1 MKFCAV
7 RIFVELTRRT
17 TFNSSTMK
25 KKVTLSLEERTVAL
39 LRKAGA
45 RREKPMSAVVDE
57 LVEKNEKAESAD
69 APIPDWL
76 REMGTWLEGKVTQ
89 KDLEEDSR
97 LAHAYGYKPDPKKPT
112 KRKIKKKT
120 KSRIKA

>member
-1 MKFCAV
+1 
-7 RIFVELTRRT
+7 
-17 TFNSSTMK
+17 MK
-25 KKVTLSLEERTVAL
+25 KKVTLSLEARTVAL

-57 LVEKNEKAESAD
+57 LVEKNERAESAD

-89 KDLEEDSR
+89 KDLEEDPR
-97 LAHAYGYKPDPKKPT
+97 LAYAYGYKPEAKRSAQPT
-112 KRKIKKKT
+112 NKKKT
-120 KSRIKA
+120 KSRAKA